1 MNHRKRFL
9 PLFTLT
15 AILCYML
22 VPSVGGAQVLNE
34 TTKKRIGV
42 GIGMFTDIWQN
53 MPAGTKTR
61 TINQGFHA
69 YVLYG
74 VPFGKSNFGVGI
86 GLGISVHN
94 MYGNFT
100 VTGKNDT
107 TRFTVIPDSLSYKR
121 SKMTL
126 PYLELPIEFNFS
138 TKKKFA
144 IGIGFKLGYLLPAF
158 TKYVGDN
165 PLPPHEE
172 LRMKL
177 RNLKNLENFAYGP
190 YLRIGYKWF
199 HFYGYY
205 QMSDVFKKGLGP
217 NVYPI
222 TLGFLLRP
230 F

>member
-1 MNHRKRFL
+1 MDTIKLKSNFFWVIL
-9 PLFTLT
+9 LILAVAFPLK
-15 AILCYML
+15 
-22 VPSVGGAQVLNE
+22 SKAQVLNE

-42 GIGMFTDIWQN
+42 GVGMFTDIWQN
-53 MPAGTKTR
+53 VPSDVKTR
-61 TINQGFHA
+61 TINQGFQA
-69 YVLYG
+69 VVLYG
-74 VPFGKSNFGVGI
+74 IPFGKSNFGFGV

-107 TRFTVIPDSLSYKR
+107 TRFIPIPDSLSYKR

-126 PYLELPIEFNFS
+126 PYIELPIEFHFA

-144 IGIGFKLGYLLPAF
+144 VGLGFKLGYLLPAF

-165 PLPPHEE
+165 PIPPHEE

-177 RNLKNLENFAYGP
+177 RNIKNLENFAYGP
-190 YLRIGYKWF
+190 YMRIGYKWF
-199 HFYGYY
+199 HLYGYF
-205 QMSDVFKKGLGP
+205 QLSDVFKKGLGP
-217 NVYPI
+217 DVYPI
-222 TLGFLLRP
+222 SLGFLLRP

>member
-1 MNHRKRFL
+1 MNHCKRILSFFPVIILLFFL
-9 PLFTLT
+9 LFPGIGRT
-15 AILCYML
+15 
-22 VPSVGGAQVLNE
+22 QVLNE
-34 TTKKRIGV
+34 TTKKRIA
-42 GIGMFTDIWQN
+42 IGLGLITDIWQN
-53 MPAGTKTR
+53 VPSNVSTR
-61 TINQGFHA
+61 TINQGFHG
-69 YVLYG
+69 YILYG
-74 VPFGKSNFGVGI
+74 IPFGKSNFGFGV
-86 GLGISVHN
+86 GLGLTVHN

-107 TRFTVIPDSLSYKR
+107 TRFTPIPDSLGYKR

-126 PYLELPIEFNFS
+126 PYLELPLEFHFA

-144 IGIGFKLGYLLPAF
+144 VGIGFKLGYLLPAF

-199 HFYGYY
+199 HLFGYW
-205 QMSDVFKKGLGP
+205 QLSDVFKKGLGP
-217 NVYPI
+217 DVYPI
-222 TLGFLLRP
+222 SVGFLLRP

>member
-1 MNHRKRFL
+1 MNSIKRIPNIFL
-9 PLFTLT
+9 TLVILFL
-15 AILCYML
+15 L
-22 VPSVGGAQVLNE
+22 VSSTMSRAQVLNE

-42 GIGMFTDIWQN
+42 GIGLFTDIWMN
-53 MPAGTKTR
+53 VPSDVKTR

-69 YVLYG
+69 MVLYG
-74 VPFGKSNFGVGI
+74 IPFGKNNFGAGI
-86 GLGISVHN
+86 GLGLSVHN

-107 TRFTVIPDSLSYKR
+107 TRFTPIPDSLSYKR

-126 PYLELPIEFNFS
+126 PYLELPVEFNFS

-144 IGIGFKLGYLLPAF
+144 VGLGFKLSYLLPAF

-199 HFYGYY
+199 HLYGYY
-205 QMSDVFKKGLGP
+205 QISKVFKKGVGP
-217 NVYPI
+217 DVYPI
-222 TLGFLLRP
+222 TVGFLLRP